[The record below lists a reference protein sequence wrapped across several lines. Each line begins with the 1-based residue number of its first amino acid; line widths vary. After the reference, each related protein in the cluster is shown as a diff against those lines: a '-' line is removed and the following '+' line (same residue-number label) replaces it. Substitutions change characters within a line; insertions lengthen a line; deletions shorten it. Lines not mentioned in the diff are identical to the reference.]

1 MLQQPTAEQE
11 RQIAYYMNTLSSSI
25 DFIVYLLNNPQISL
39 DSIRDNYGKTPYMYV
54 LHNPSIDMNSHLF
67 YEVVRRNPDPFLTD
81 NKGQT
86 ASQMMD
92 RRIQDFVYI
101 GTLIAKMGAKRQFS
115 KDYERKFLERKMQN
129 LSSARNAFPEG
140 LPIPLEAESLVSEFI
155 SGESGP
161 LPVAQ
166 SKLRVKSGQP
176 GVATRGGRKTQR
188 KLKGRGTAGKGR
200 KHGR

>member
-1 MLQQPTAEQE
+1 MALYTRKMLQQPTAGEVNE
-11 RQIAYYMNTLSSSI
+11 ISMYMNSLSSN
-25 DFIVYLLNNPQISL
+25 VLYQYLISHPHISL
-39 DSIRDNYGKTPYMYV
+39 DSIRDKDGMTPYMYV
-54 LHNPSIDMNSHLF
+54 LHNPSVDISSPLF

-92 RRIQDFVYI
+92 RRIQDFAYI
-101 GTLIAKMGAKRQFS
+101 GTLIGKMSAKRQFS
-115 KDYERKFLERKMQN
+115 KDYEYEFLARKMQN

-140 LPIPLEAESLVSEFI
+140 MPIPLEAESLVSEYL

-176 GVATRGGRKTQR
+176 GVPTRGGKKRKQTKKR
-188 KLKGRGTAGKGR
+188 KRNTK
-200 KHGR
+200 